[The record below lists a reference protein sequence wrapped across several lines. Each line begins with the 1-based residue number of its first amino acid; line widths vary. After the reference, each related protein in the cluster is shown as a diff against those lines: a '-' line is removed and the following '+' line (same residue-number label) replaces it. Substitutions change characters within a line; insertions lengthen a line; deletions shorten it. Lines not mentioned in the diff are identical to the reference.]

1 MLTPELLLDSM
12 DRAQPAV
19 PAERE
24 RLQDLGVARELQA
37 AVNALRMARG
47 DRPMGFKIGFTN
59 RSLWPL
65 YNVFHPIWA
74 PIWDRTVYQSDAGPS
89 VQIADIDMNA
99 IGKPLGMFLL
109 PRLEPEIVLGLRHAP
124 ASSSLKDVADA
135 VDWVAHGF
143 EIVQSAYPEWSFTAA
158 ESFAAQSLHGALLV
172 GPRRKVLQHRQ
183 LAGFLAAVR
192 LNMTCNGGVI
202 ADGDGTAVLDGPIQA
217 FAHLVEML
225 AAAKPALAEPLQL
238 RAGSIITTGTLTD
251 AQPLLPRQHWQT
263 GISSA
268 ASSEIAASTLEGP
281 LVDLRLIT

>member
-1 MLTPELLLDSM
+1 MLTPQSLLEAM
-12 DRAQPAV
+12 DGAQLAV
-19 PAERE
+19 PADRE
-24 RLQDLGVARELQA
+24 RLQDLTAARDFQA
-37 AVNALRMARG
+37 AVNELRLARG
-47 DRPMGFKIGFTN
+47 ERPLGFKIGFTN

-74 PIWDRTVYQSDAGPS
+74 PVWDRTVYQSDAGPS
-89 VQIADIDMNA
+89 VQIVDIDMNA
-99 IGKPLGMFLL
+99 IGKPLSSFLL

-124 ASSSLKDVADA
+124 ASSSLDDVADS
-135 VDWVAHGF
+135 VEWVAHGF
-143 EIVQSAYPEWSFTAA
+143 EIVQCIYPDWSFTAA

-172 GPRRKVLQHRQ
+172 GPRRKVLNHGQ
-183 LAGFLAAVR
+183 LAAFLSAVR

-225 AAAKPALAEPLQL
+225 AGQPSLAEPLRLQ
-238 RAGSIITTGTLTD
+238 AGSIITTGTLTD

-268 ASSEIAASTLEGP
+268 ASQEIAASTLDGP
-281 LVDLRLIT
+281 LMDLRLIT